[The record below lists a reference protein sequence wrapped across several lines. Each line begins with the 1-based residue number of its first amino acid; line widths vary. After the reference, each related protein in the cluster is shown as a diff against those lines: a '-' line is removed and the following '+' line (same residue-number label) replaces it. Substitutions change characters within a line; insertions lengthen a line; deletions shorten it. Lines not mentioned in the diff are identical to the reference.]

1 MIKSQ
6 WGWIFN
12 GGSIFCH
19 FVTVLY
25 DLSALQ
31 GKYSNC
37 LRHERCIGADNYAKQ
52 VTIQAGHRDY
62 WDGTE
67 NTERKRVN
75 RLCALSVFCETLRV
89 LCVPKQIPKQN
100 IWHKVGTRIT
110 FDEGWLWKSKP
121 NGRNG
126 AVDANHQHEPCWS
139 ISDVAALYLYL
150 NQWIGC
156 ARNTRSKGPVLIGA
170 GFNENR

>member
-62 WDGTE
+62 WDGAE

-75 RLCALSVFCETLRV
+75 RLCALSVLCETLRV

-110 FDEGWLWKSKP
+110 FDEGVVMKIETRWQEWSGGCKSSTWTLLI
-121 NGRNG
+121 
-126 AVDANHQHEPCWS
+126 DIWCCCS
-139 ISDVAALYLYL
+139 
-150 NQWIGC
+150 
-156 ARNTRSKGPVLIGA
+156 VLVS
-170 GFNENR
+170 